1 MPLLL
6 FDVSGGLLR
15 ALTLSHCCQHA
26 YVPDWTL
33 SLGIGD
39 TPFKQPPEFTRR
51 ILYNLFP
58 GDHDMSLWEEFLV
71 RNFTPPYISSMPEV
85 THYRLD
91 PSQRH
96 LRKYLVLSS
105 DGFTDICGQGQRS
118 VIERWLQCLESRS
131 DSECGEPDNMALK
144 LLWQGLGGDLVRVS
158 KVLTLDL
165 DVPWLDDIS
174 IVVQSL

>member
-1 MPLLL
+1 
-6 FDVSGGLLR
+6 
-15 ALTLSHCCQHA
+15 
-26 YVPDWTL
+26 
-33 SLGIGD
+33 
-39 TPFKQPPEFTRR
+39 
-51 ILYNLFP
+51 
-58 GDHDMSLWEEFLV
+58 
-71 RNFTPPYISSMPEV
+71 MPEV

-91 PSQRH
+91 ASQKR

-118 VIERWLQCLESRS
+118 VIERWLQSLESQP
-131 DSECGEPDNMALK
+131 ECCEADNMALK
-144 LLWQGLGGDLVRVS
+144 LLWQGLGGDLVGVS